1 MREQTIEY
9 RIPNLE
15 CIKVHSKF
23 CIITAVFF
31 FSALLSFAQK
41 NKKYSEDLSQ
51 YRPRVELVDVTKN
64 DAPTSVIKEPVAPKY
79 TINTKIDAVLDSI
92 DRFNLTRRYLDGFS
106 IQIYSGQ
113 KRDDA
118 MNAKK
123 KMQEEVPN
131 MNANLQYLQ
140 PKFKV
145 TVGKYFTRLEAQ
157 RDLQM
162 LRRKFPNAILVPERI
177 LIR

>member
-1 MREQTIEY
+1 
-9 RIPNLE
+9 
-15 CIKVHSKF
+15 
-23 CIITAVFF
+23 
-31 FSALLSFAQK
+31 
-41 NKKYSEDLSQ
+41 
-51 YRPRVELVDVTKN
+51 
-64 DAPTSVIKEPVAPKY
+64 
-79 TINTKIDAVLDSI
+79 
-92 DRFNLTRRYLDGFS
+92 
-106 IQIYSGQ
+106 
-113 KRDDA
+113 

-157 RDLQM
+157 RDLQF